1 MLLSRIVING
11 SEIGPGCPVYIIAE
25 LSGNHRQNFAEAVKL
40 VHAAKEAGADAV
52 KLQTYTPDTIT
63 LQCSRPEFK
72 IDHGLWKGKTLY
84 DLYQEA
90 YTPWDW
96 QPGLKKI
103 ADEIGLTLFSSPFD
117 KTAVDYLESMKVPAF
132 KIASFEIVDIPLIE
146 HVASRGQPIIISTG
160 LATLSEIDEAVAAAK
175 NAGATQIA
183 LLKCTSEYPAPVR
196 KNESADHTSSV

>member
-1 MLLSRIVING
+1 M
-11 SEIGPGCPVYIIAE
+11 
-25 LSGNHRQNFAEAVKL
+25 
-40 VHAAKEAGADAV
+40 HAAKEAGADAV

-183 LLKCTSEYPAPVR
+183 LLKCTSEYPAPVEKMNLR
-196 KNESADHTSSV
+196 TIPHLSEMFRVPTGLSDHTLGISVPMCCCVHGSLYY